1 MSSEVQKNNQTKSRD
16 YDKDPIIIVD
26 RMPEIS
32 FWALVIFFLIALVLV
47 SLFVPIAKDLNWEYT
62 VSYFAVMYGITFIFL
77 KSKITKIRTIS
88 LYNEKIVRQWDEHI
102 LEMEVK
108 EIREVRKSF
117 LDFYDSRQK
126 ALTLYKPIYYLL
138 MPISFLL
145 QHPTLIVIKS
155 IYKILHGFSNKTL
168 FDTVVI
174 FDINNEMI
182 AIFIPTSE
190 LKEELKIYFME
201 KGYGDID
208 DLSIF
213 YTNQYSPDE
222 LTHYFNKKDK

>member
-1 MSSEVQKNNQTKSRD
+1 
-16 YDKDPIIIVD
+16 
-26 RMPEIS
+26 
-32 FWALVIFFLIALVLV
+32 
-47 SLFVPIAKDLNWEYT
+47 
-62 VSYFAVMYGITFIFL
+62 
-77 KSKITKIRTIS
+77 
-88 LYNEKIVRQWDEHI
+88 
-102 LEMEVK
+102 
-108 EIREVRKSF
+108 
-117 LDFYDSRQK
+117 
-126 ALTLYKPIYYLL
+126 

-145 QHPTLIVIKS
+145 QHPTLIVIKF
-155 IYKILHGFSNKTL
+155 IYKILNGFSNKTL

-174 FDINNEMI
+174 FDKNHEMI
-182 AIFIPTSE
+182 AIFIPTNE